1 MLNLFRPK
9 DKVADFW
16 RWFEANGKKIRAGVE
31 HQDHELIIKKL
42 GDKLSKVD
50 PGIVHEI
57 GKPDENTV
65 ELILSADGIKD
76 VLPAVVALA
85 RAAPSLPGFLITAF
99 RTRWPDPIPGLEIL
113 NRRIASEDVRYHS
126 EFDGEK
132 LNLVLF
138 LNGDFT
144 ERERLMVGFL
154 MLDQA
159 LGEYD
164 VMTGVG
170 TVSFEAGSPSDAK
183 PLSGL
188 ASEFDNLRGE
198 TAH

>member
-1 MLNLFRPK
+1 MLDLFRPK

-31 HQDHELIIKKL
+31 RQDHELIIKKL

-57 GKPDENTV
+57 GKPDKDTV
-65 ELILSADGIKD
+65 ELILSADGVKAG
-76 VLPAVVALA
+76 LPAVLALS

-99 RTRWPDPIPGLEIL
+99 RPRWPTLGLGIL
-113 NRRIASEDVRYHS
+113 NRQVTSEDVRYRS

-132 LNLVLF
+132 LNLLVF
-138 LNGDFT
+138 LKGDFT

-170 TVSFEAGSPSDAK
+170 AVSFEPGSPSDAK
-183 PLSGL
+183 PLSDL
-188 ASEFDNLRGE
+188 ASEFDALRGA